1 MTNEEL
7 KQAMFSQRPVIY
19 TDAMTGDKIKAK
31 CVRAIRYAYDRNR
44 NLVVQAEIVE
54 EKNGRTLMMVNP
66 KQLELAPLIVRE
78 EEI

>member
-7 KQAMFSQRPVIY
+7 KSAMFSQRPVIY
-19 TDAMTGDKIKAK
+19 TDMFTGDKIRAK
-31 CVRAIRYAYDRNR
+31 CISAIRYTFDRKK

-54 EKNGRTLMMVNP
+54 ERNGRTLMMVNP